1 MLLHHVVSDL
11 KNDICWMVYMVETF
25 LLLPT
30 SVKIYESRD
39 NICQVIEVSVSPVTH
54 KPLNCNDKTALVD
67 SLIES
72 MNLINNLTEG
82 SSVF

>member
-1 MLLHHVVSDL
+1 
-11 KNDICWMVYMVETF
+11 MVYMVETF

-30 SVKIYESRD
+30 SVQIYESRD

-67 SLIES
+67 SLFE
-72 MNLINNLTEG
+72 TEFNKQ
-82 SSVF
+82 SNRRLFSVLE